1 MYMHVY
7 GCWILSKGEGPN
19 APSPPPLNLA
29 CTCHGSN
36 SRRLR
41 DFGHMLP
48 NSTLILLSL
57 SLPHAASAQS
67 SLSQLTSWMMMTFT
81 SHVATRYLVS
91 HCYAKPQWCNVPAY
105 CTYAINTYCYIPTCT
120 SGFLLGGVGGGICPP
135 LEVSCPPWGE

>member
-1 MYMHVY
+1 MFPPAQSTKLKRINRLKMSKTAHFDTFFILKPSTCTYMYMVAGY
-7 GCWILSKGEGPN
+7 SQRGGPN
-19 APSPPPLNLA
+19 APLPPPLNLA

-67 SLSQLTSWMMMTFT
+67 SLSQLTTSMMMTFT
-81 SHVATRYLVS
+81 SHVATRV
-91 HCYAKPQWCNVPAY
+91 
-105 CTYAINTYCYIPTCT
+105 I
-120 SGFLLGGVGGGICPP
+120 
-135 LEVSCPPWGE
+135 